1 MLFSTKCHYLIF
13 SILFK
18 NISIGCDILK
28 YIFNFNEATAIEK
41 VKLNQVVAI
50 FFIGPPPNLN
60 EGRKEEIL
68 IRPVKI

>member
-1 MLFSTKCHYLIF
+1 MLFSTKCHYLMF

-18 NISIGCDILK
+18 NISRDIFK
-28 YIFNFNEATAIEK
+28 YIFNFSEATAIEK
-41 VKLNQVVAI
+41 VKLNQAVAI
-50 FFIGPPPNLN
+50 SFIGPPPNLN

>member
-1 MLFSTKCHYLIF
+1 MSLLNVFHIVQEHQS
-13 SILFK
+13 S
-18 NISIGCDILK
+18 CDIFK
-28 YIFNFNEATAIEK
+28 YIFNSSEATAIEK

-50 FFIGPPPNLN
+50 SFIGPPPNLN